1 MDLSNSN
8 LDWIDTLP
16 APKAVD
22 DACQFAEMVLARL
35 NAGWDFSSPNFG
47 FTAWDNTP
55 AERKRAAA
63 RNKFALAIQRELMQR
78 AEEAGT
84 PA

>member
-8 LDWIDTLP
+8 LDFIDTLP
-16 APKAVD
+16 CPKVVE
-22 DACQFAEMVLARL
+22 DARQFAEMVLARL

>member
-1 MDLSNSN
+1 MDLSNSS
-8 LDWIDTLP
+8 LDFIDTLP

-22 DACQFAEMVLARL
+22 DAREFAEMVLARL

-55 AERKRAAA
+55 ASE
-63 RNKFALAIQRELMQR
+63 LAQFFVLLVRVH
-78 AEEAGT
+78 
-84 PA
+84 

>member
-8 LDWIDTLP
+8 LNFIDNLP

-22 DACQFAEMVLARL
+22 DARQFAEMVLARL
-35 NAGWDFSSPNFG
+35 NAGWDFSSPNYRFV
-47 FTAWDNTP
+47 AWDNTP
-55 AERKRAAA
+55 AERSRAAA
-63 RNKFALAIQRELMQR
+63 RNKFALVIQRELMQR
-78 AEEAGT
+78 AEEGI

>member
-1 MDLSNSN
+1 MDLSNSS
-8 LDWIDTLP
+8 LDFIDTLP

-22 DACQFAEMVLARL
+22 DAREFAEMVLARL

-55 AERKRAAA
+55 AGRKRAAA

>member
-8 LDWIDTLP
+8 LDFIDTLP
-16 APKAVD
+16 CPKVVE
-22 DACQFAEMVLARL
+22 DARQFAEMVLARL
-35 NAGWDFSSPNFG
+35 NAGWDFSSPNFR
-47 FTAWDNTP
+47 FISFDNTQE
-55 AERKRAAA
+55 ERKRAAA

-78 AEEAGT
+78 AEEGT

>member
-22 DACQFAEMVLARL
+22 DARQFAEMVLARL